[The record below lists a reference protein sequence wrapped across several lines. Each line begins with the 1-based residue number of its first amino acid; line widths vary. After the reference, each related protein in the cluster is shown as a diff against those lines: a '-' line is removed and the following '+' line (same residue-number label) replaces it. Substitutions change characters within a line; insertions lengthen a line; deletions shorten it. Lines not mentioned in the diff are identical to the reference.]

1 MKKIIVAGCGIGG
14 LVAAV
19 NLCKKGFDVTIYEA
33 RNWEALG
40 HDWCDTVYKP
50 SFSEAGI
57 ELPTDDKFTPYRVMC
72 CRGPSKRVKIVAKR
86 GDDIFR
92 DVAYIDRKE
101 LIQHLI
107 NCAEAAGA
115 KFVFGAKVVSPLTEN
130 GFVSGLKII
139 TEGNEINVSADLVI
153 DAAGMDSPVRKNLPR
168 SFGIQNDIE
177 RKDALYTYRVYFDKT
192 SDEISDPRY
201 NAYFFHC
208 RRRSI
213 EWVITEDEH
222 IDILISGFG
231 SLTRKEIEKSL
242 SDFRKDY
249 PYIGNKILRGGTT
262 AKIPLRK
269 SLPLFV
275 ADGYAAVGDSAVMI
289 EPLSGSGIRMS
300 FYGGK
305 FLADAIDEAGS
316 EKLSVDKLWKYQYR
330 YFKSN
335 GEALAKVDI
344 IKNIL
349 ADINADDMDYL
360 FENGILGAKEFAD
373 AGETKYSAEELL
385 SKAKAI
391 IKRPALLKPLSKAGL
406 SIINLKKASKLM
418 PEEYDKAA
426 VSKWIEQY
434 KKV

>member
-14 LVAAV
+14 LVAAI
-19 NLCKKGFDVTIYEA
+19 NLAAKGFDITVYES
-33 RNWEALG
+33 RDRKDLG

-50 SFSEAGI
+50 SFGESGI
-57 ELPTDDKFTPYRVMC
+57 ELPSEDNFAPYRVMC

-86 GDDIFR
+86 GDDVFR
-92 DVAYIDRKE
+92 DVAYIDRKV

-107 NCAEAAGA
+107 TCAEKAGVE
-115 KFVFGAKVVSPLTEN
+115 FIFGAKVIAPVTEN
-130 GFVSGLKII
+130 SFVIGLKILKD
-139 TEGNEINVSADLVI
+139 GNEITVKADLVI
-153 DAAGMDSPVRKNLPR
+153 DAAGMDSPVRKNLPI
-168 SFGIQNDIE
+168 SFGIPNEID

-192 SDEISDPRY
+192 SDELTDPRY

-208 RRRSI
+208 SRRSI

-231 SLTRKEIEKSL
+231 SLTRKEIEESL
-242 SDFRKDY
+242 KDFRKDY

-269 SLPLFV
+269 SLPMFI
-275 ADGYAAVGDSAVMI
+275 ANGYAAVGDSAIMI

-305 FLADAIDEAGS
+305 ILADTVFEAKC
-316 EKLSVDKLWKYQYR
+316 ERFSVDKLWKYQYR
-330 YFKSN
+330 YFKEN

-349 ADINADDMDYL
+349 ADINADDIDYL

-406 SIINLKKASKLM
+406 SIVNLKKSSKLM
-418 PEEYDKAA
+418 PEEYDKAK
-426 VSKWIEQY
+426 VTRWVEQY
-434 KKV
+434 KKI

>member
-19 NLCKKGFDVTIYEA
+19 NLCEKGFDVTVYEA
-33 RNWEALG
+33 AQREMLG
-40 HDWCDTVYKP
+40 HDWCDTIYKP
-50 SFSEAGI
+50 SFAESGI
-57 ELPTDDKFTPYRVMC
+57 ELPSPENFTPYRVMC
-72 CRGPSKRVKIVAKR
+72 CRGPAKRIKIVAKR
-86 GDDIFR
+86 GDDVFE
-92 DVAYIDRKE
+92 DVAYIDRKV

-107 NCAEAAGA
+107 NCAETKGA
-115 KFVFGAKVVSPLTEN
+115 KFVFGAKVIAPVTEN
-130 GFVSGLKII
+130 GFVSGLKIKI
-139 TEGNEINVSADLVI
+139 EGKESIVYSDLVI
-153 DAAGMDSPVRKNLPR
+153 DAAGMDSPVRKNLPTY
-168 SFGIQNDIE
+168 FGVQNEID
-177 RKDALYTYRVYFDKT
+177 RKDALYTYRVYYDKT
-192 SDEISDPRY
+192 SNENSDPRY

-222 IDILISGFG
+222 IDILVSGFG
-231 SLTRKEIEKSL
+231 SLTRKEIDESVK
-242 SDFRKDY
+242 DFRKDY
-249 PYIGNKILRGGTT
+249 PYIGEKILRGSTT

-275 ADGYAAVGDSAVMI
+275 ANGYAAVGDSAIMI

-305 FLADAIDEAGS
+305 ILADTVANAGC
-316 EKLSVDKLWKYQYR
+316 EKLSVDNLWAYQYR
-330 YFKSN
+330 YFKEN

-349 ADINADDMDYL
+349 ADINTDDMDYL

-373 AGETKYSAEELL
+373 AGETKYSVEELL

-391 IKRPALLKPLSKAGL
+391 IKRPRLLVPLSKAGV
-406 SIINLKKASKLM
+406 SIVNLKKSCEIM
-418 PEEYDKAA
+418 PENYDIKM
-426 VSKWIEQY
+426 VNRWIKQY
-434 KKV
+434 EKI

>member
-19 NLCKKGFDVTIYEA
+19 NLSKNGFDVTVYES
-33 RNWEALG
+33 RNRQDLG

-50 SFSEAGI
+50 SFREAGI
-57 ELPTDDKFTPYRVMC
+57 ELPSDDNFTPYRVMC
-72 CRGPSKRVKIVAKR
+72 CRGPSKRIKIVAKR
-86 GDDIFR
+86 GDDVFR
-92 DVAYIDRKE
+92 DVAYIDRKV

-107 NCAEAAGA
+107 SCAEKAGV
-115 KFVFGAKVVSPLTEN
+115 KFIFGAKVISPVTEN
-130 GFVSGLKII
+130 GFVCGLKIFADGKES
-139 TEGNEINVSADLVI
+139 TVKADLVI
-153 DAAGMDSPVRKNLPR
+153 DAAGMDSPVRKNLPS
-168 SFGIQNDIE
+168 SFGVQNEID
-177 RKDALYTYRVYFDKT
+177 RKDVLYTYRVYFNKT
-192 SDEISDPRY
+192 SDEKTDPRY

-231 SLTRKEIEKSL
+231 SLTRKEIEESVK
-242 SDFRKDY
+242 DFRKDY
-249 PYIGNKILRGGTT
+249 PYIGDKILRGGTT
-262 AKIPLRK
+262 AKIPLRN
-269 SLPLFV
+269 SLPMFI
-275 ADGYAAVGDSAVMI
+275 ANGYAAVGDSAIMI

-305 FLADAIDEAGS
+305 FLADTITDA
-316 EKLSVDKLWKYQYR
+316 EKEKFSVDKLWKYQYR
-330 YFKSN
+330 YFKEN
-335 GEALAKVDI
+335 GEALAKVNI

-360 FENGILGAKEFAD
+360 FEKGILGAKEFAD

-391 IKRPALLKPLSKAGL
+391 IKRPGLLKPLSKAGL

-418 PEEYDKAA
+418 PEKYDKAK
-426 VSKWIEQY
+426 VSKWVEQY
-434 KKV
+434 NKI

>member
-14 LVAAV
+14 LVAAI
-19 NLCKKGFDVTIYEA
+19 NLAAKGFDITVYES
-33 RNWEALG
+33 RDRKDLG

-50 SFSEAGI
+50 SFGESGR
-57 ELPTDDKFTPYRVMC
+57 ELPSEDNFTPYRVMC

-86 GDDIFR
+86 GDDVFR
-92 DVAYIDRKE
+92 DVAYIDRKV

-107 NCAEAAGA
+107 TCAEKAGVE
-115 KFVFGAKVVSPLTEN
+115 FIFGAKVIAPVTEN
-130 GFVSGLKII
+130 SFVIGLKILKD
-139 TEGNEINVSADLVI
+139 GNEITVKADLVI
-153 DAAGMDSPVRKNLPR
+153 DAAGMDSPVRKNLPI
-168 SFGIQNDIE
+168 SFGIQNEID

-192 SDEISDPRY
+192 SDELTDPRY

-208 RRRSI
+208 SRRSI
-213 EWVITEDEH
+213 EWVITEDKH

-231 SLTRKEIEKSL
+231 SLTRKEIEESL
-242 SDFRKDY
+242 KDFRKDY

-269 SLPLFV
+269 SLPMFI
-275 ADGYAAVGDSAVMI
+275 ANGYAAVGDSAIMI

-305 FLADAIDEAGS
+305 ILADTVFEAKC
-316 EKLSVDKLWKYQYR
+316 ERFSVDKLWKYQYR
-330 YFKSN
+330 YFKEN

-406 SIINLKKASKLM
+406 SIVNLKKSSKLM
-418 PEEYDKAA
+418 PEEYDKAK
-426 VSKWIEQY
+426 VTRWVEQY
-434 KKV
+434 KKI